1 MADGKVVYQAEIDD
15 SKVESDL
22 NQTEKKIKKSAKQ
35 AEVSVKQSADDSEK
49 AIKGGAEG
57 AEESIGKSS
66 KQAQKDTK
74 QVEKSASKVGTAFL
88 SAGKI
93 AGASF
98 LAIGS
103 AAVAVGTK
111 AVSGAVD
118 FDKAM
123 NQFAASTGTSQ
134 DELADYEETLKSIY
148 TNNYGE
154 SFEDIAGAMAA
165 VKQQMG
171 DLDQTDLQKVTEGV
185 FALSDTFETD
195 FNETLRGVNQL
206 TKQFGITAEEALDLM
221 ASGSQQGLNYTDE
234 LGDNIA
240 EYGGKFAQ
248 AGYSAEEYFQ
258 LLKNGAENG
267 AYNLDKVND
276 SINEVTT
283 RLADGTI
290 GENIGQFSTE
300 TQNLFEQW
308 QTVAPLKRS
317 Y

>member
-1 MADGKVVYQAEIDD
+1 M
-15 SKVESDL
+15 
-22 NQTEKKIKKSAKQ
+22 
-35 AEVSVKQSADDSEK
+35 KQSADDSEK

-154 SFEDIAGAMAA
+154 SLKILPA
-165 VKQQMG
+165 
-171 DLDQTDLQKVTEGV
+171 
-185 FALSDTFETD
+185 
-195 FNETLRGVNQL
+195 RW
-206 TKQFGITAEEALDLM
+206 
-221 ASGSQQGLNYTDE
+221 
-234 LGDNIA
+234 
-240 EYGGKFAQ
+240 
-248 AGYSAEEYFQ
+248 Q
-258 LLKNGAENG
+258 LLNSKWAI
-267 AYNLDKVND
+267 
-276 SINEVTT
+276 SIKPTC
-283 RLADGTI
+283 
-290 GENIGQFSTE
+290 
-300 TQNLFEQW
+300 
-308 QTVAPLKRS
+308 KR
-317 Y
+317 